1 MATNPIPQYLRKSYQ
16 DFSGG
21 LNDFNSA
28 LIVPQNQFTELS
40 NALVNSTG
48 ILEKAKGYTLDGTPF
63 PVDTDSFI
71 RMLVN
76 YRRGTAV
83 DKLVCAA
90 LDDGNTNVTYKV
102 DLKETSGDGNYA
114 YLGHTAGTNASFTS
128 ASTAVVGVGTTWLS
142 HLKAGDKI
150 KATAHADAAY
160 TEIASVTDNTNLVLV
175 GGGYLGAT
183 AATSAYT
190 ARKIMNKD
198 FIPSSIIFNNNLVIT
213 NGSDKPMTYNNTTLN
228 DITDTDAPKGKFIV
242 AHKSRVF
249 IAGTSGGPSSIF
261 WSAINDETSWDAASF
276 EIVFANDNGNI
287 CGIVSFADSLIVLKD
302 NGNIYQVYGS
312 FDQDAYGEPDFIRK
326 IDTPLNIG
334 AIAGFSAAVGTDGKL
349 NFLTQTGVYSLDAR
363 MRVEK
368 TSWDIKTTT
377 DSVVL
382 DAGIVSAKSVIYD
395 TTAQWDSGSY
405 GSPVGMRGTSNKLS
419 NINDLYTISDASKAS
434 NLCSIKMAANGD
446 IHYMYVGTNGKTI
459 KHVLNTIAGVSTSTD
474 VVTAVGNIVDLSF
487 DVNATG
493 DIILAYTSGDV
504 YTRVIE
510 KLSGGAWGGIELR
523 DAGRAVGGSSI
534 AINCAVR
541 YGALVTTNV
550 YIIGYSTNSG
560 IGSNLDGH
568 HRVSGTWDTAVYGT
582 DTGSG
587 VAIYTSATANPKL
600 DISLSNASDAVS
612 ISFLISGTT
621 LNVFRVN
628 SRTGGYYCFV
638 TDYSVAVAS
647 NAYFRN
653 QFVKN
658 STNQKIITFSDG
670 ATIKSRNLDASTSA
684 TIDASF
690 GNHTGVYLNSSNA
703 YSYMRFSSAG
713 TETLVYAN
721 TTALANSTTAIYDMT
736 GLYPNRGFD
745 SNGTVYASIYFGAN
759 ANELIVR
766 RMAPVGVW
774 TGPEQSDSSIT
785 VWGTYAVSGQVSNG
799 NTVLHE
805 IALNTI
811 SPPTAYATI
820 TDGSLIS
827 TDATKVFSRNRIT
840 ITMTSF
846 AASEIGSITM
856 NYTGAGVGAILPA
869 GTIYNNEYYLSHGLS
884 GSSANTTVLVYD
896 KGNAWLKLGYPVIF
910 MARYKQALYG
920 GSAVDGRVFKLLQ
933 GYRTPAGAYTL
944 TAASKEDLLG
954 SIELEKEVYKAYV
967 IYKIQSSGTFDFSYR
982 INNYATGGGSSWV
995 TTTVDQTKDGIAEI
1009 PGISGLLK
1017 SIQFKV
1023 ESSGLDAQLGIVG
1036 WVVVYGYANLR

>member
-1 MATNPIPQYLRKSYQ
+1 MAINPIPQYLRKSYQ

-28 LIVPQNQFTELS
+28 LIVPQKQFVQLD

-48 ILEKAKGYTLDGTPF
+48 ILEKAPGYSVDGSPF
-63 PVDTDSFI
+63 PDDVDSFI

-76 YRRGTAV
+76 YRRGTSV

-90 LDDGNTNVTYKV
+90 LDEGNTNVTYQV

-114 YLGHTAGTNASFTS
+114 YIGHTTGTASFTS
-128 ASTAVVGVGTTWLS
+128 GNTAVVGVGTAWTS

-160 TEIASVTDNTNLVLV
+160 TEIASVTNDTNLVLV

-183 AATSAYT
+183 SAGAAYM

-213 NGSDKPMTYNNTTLN
+213 NGSDRPMTYNNTTLN
-228 DITDTDAPKGKFIV
+228 DITDADAPRGKFIV

-261 WSAINDETSWDAASF
+261 WSAINDETSWDATSF

-302 NGNIYQVYGS
+302 NGNIYQVVGS

-326 IDTPLNIG
+326 IDTPLNMG
-334 AIAGFSAAVGTDGKL
+334 AIAGFTAAVGTDGKL
-349 NFLTQTGVYSLDAR
+349 NFLTQTGVYTLDAR

-368 TSWDIKTTT
+368 ISWDITRTTE
-377 DSVVL
+377 DIVL
-382 DAGIVSAKSVIYD
+382 DAGIVSSKSVVYD

-419 NINDLYTISDASKAS
+419 NINDLYTITDATKAS
-434 NLCSIKMAANGD
+434 NLCGIVVASNGD

-459 KHVLNTIAGVSTSTD
+459 KYVINTIAGVSTSED
-474 VVTAVGNIVDLSF
+474 VVTATGNITDLSF
-487 DVNATG
+487 DRNSTG
-493 DIILAYTSGDV
+493 DIILAYTSGDGYV
-504 YTRVIE
+504 RTIE
-510 KLSGGAWGGIELR
+510 KLVAGSWGSVETHASLLGSVATTCAVKYGSFVTSNVYLVSGNNNGGSFGGAGF
-523 DAGRAVGGSSI
+523 
-534 AINCAVR
+534 
-541 YGALVTTNV
+541 
-550 YIIGYSTNSG
+550 
-560 IGSNLDGH
+560 DGH
-568 HRVSGTWDTAVYGT
+568 NRVSGVWDSSAVGT
-582 DTGSG
+582 DTGAG
-587 VAIYTSATANPKL
+587 VSFPEFTNPTRL
-600 DISLSNASDAVS
+600 DIVTKNADDAVLF
-612 ISFLISGTT
+612 SFMSSNT
-621 LNVFRVN
+621 LYVLREA
-628 SRTGGYYCFV
+628 SRTLGYYCVV
-638 TDYSVAVAS
+638 TEYSVAATS
-647 NAYFRN
+647 NSYSKTHW
-653 QFVKN
+653 VKN
-658 STNQKIITFSDG
+658 STNQRIVTYSDG
-670 ATIKSRNLDASTSA
+670 ATIKARNIDASATTVLDASY
-684 TIDASF
+684 
-690 GNHTGVYLNSSNA
+690 GNHTGVYINAADA
-703 YSYMRFSSAG
+703 YSYMRFDSSG

-721 TTALANSTTAIYDMT
+721 STAIVNTTTAVYDVNS
-736 GLYPNRGFD
+736 LYPGRGFS

-766 RMAPVGVW
+766 RMAPVATW

-785 VWGTYAVSGQVSNG
+785 VWGTYVVTGQVSNG

-846 AASEIGSITM
+846 VSSEIGAITM
-856 NYTGAGVGAILPA
+856 NYTGSGVGAILPA
-869 GTIYNNEYYLSHGLS
+869 ATIYENEYYLSHGLS
-884 GSSANTTVLVYD
+884 GSTANTTVLLYD
-896 KGNAWLKLGYPVIF
+896 RGNAWMKLGYPVIF
-910 MARYKQALYG
+910 MARYKGLLYG
-920 GSAVDGRVFKLLQ
+920 GASSTGKVYKLLTNYSMN
-933 GYRTPAGAYTL
+933 GLAYTL
-944 TAASKEDLLG
+944 TATSKEDLLG

-982 INNYATGGGSSWV
+982 TNNYATSGGSSWV
-995 TTTVDQTKDGIAEI
+995 TTTIDQTKDGIAEI
-1009 PGISGLLK
+1009 PGISGLMK

-1023 ESSGLDAQLGIVG
+1023 ESDELDVQLGIIG